1 MNDVLELYE
10 RPSNPAEPLVGV
22 DEKGKQLLQDIRS
35 PLPLV
40 PRQGIRED
48 YQYRRNGTRNLF
60 VGVDPHAGWRYVVVT
75 KRKTKQDF
83 AHYLT
88 GLVAQYPDARKV
100 HVILDNYKTHSLKN
114 LQEILG
120 ADHPLFAKLVLHYT
134 PVHGSWLN
142 VAEIEISILERQC
155 LNRRIPEEGTLITE
169 VAAWEA
175 TRNAQ
180 ATKITWKFTR
190 EKARK
195 VFKLKRTELID

>member
-10 RPSNPAEPLVGV
+10 RPGDPAEPVVGV
-22 DEKGKQLLQDIRS
+22 DEKGKQLLQDARS
-35 PLPLV
+35 PLPLASH
-40 PRQGIRED
+40 QGIRED
-48 YQYRRNGTRNLF
+48 YHYRRNGTRNLF
-60 VGVDPHAGWRYVVVT
+60 VGVDPKGGWRYVVVT

-83 AHYLT
+83 ANYLAD
-88 GLVAQYPDARKV
+88 LVAWYPDARKV

-120 ADHPLFAKLVLHYT
+120 ADHPLFTKLVLHYT

-155 LNRRIPEEGTLITE
+155 LGRRIPEEGMLITE

-175 TRNAQ
+175 TRNAHG
-180 ATKITWKFTR
+180 TMITWNFTR

-195 VFKLKRTELID
+195 VFKLKSEPN